1 MDNETGVGEDPV
13 LEPSFTTRLFQS
25 GNDRLG
31 YILFLGSLILW
42 AEGRNLRSVNVILVI
57 IAVFWLAVNLLAKTK
72 LFTKNEKSL
81 QRVSR
86 VRKFKLLSLI
96 IVVLVAVMVLATT
109 IAVNFS
115 EDFGGDAP
123 EYDSPNYNDGVF
135 ENVEATALSNDET
148 STWDTLGQYM
158 VSDNCRSP
166 DEVLPSKE
174 FNLKD
179 LEEGQFSVCLGSVT
193 QPFYCTQMNFR

>member
-13 LEPSFTTRLFQS
+13 LEQSFTARLFQS

-57 IAVFWLAVNLLAKTK
+57 IAVFWLAVNLLAMTK
-72 LFTKNEKSL
+72 LFTKKEKSL

-96 IVVLVAVMVLATT
+96 IVVLVAVMVLATI

-135 ENVEATALSNDET
+135 ENVEA
-148 STWDTLGQYM
+148 
-158 VSDNCRSP
+158 CFI
-166 DEVLPSKE
+166 K
-174 FNLKD
+174 
-179 LEEGQFSVCLGSVT
+179 
-193 QPFYCTQMNFR
+193 

>member
-25 GNDRLG
+25 GTDRLG

-96 IVVLVAVMVLATT
+96 HI
-109 IAVNFS
+109 S
-115 EDFGGDAP
+115 EP
-123 EYDSPNYNDGVF
+123 TRP
-135 ENVEATALSNDET
+135 
-148 STWDTLGQYM
+148 
-158 VSDNCRSP
+158 
-166 DEVLPSKE
+166 
-174 FNLKD
+174 
-179 LEEGQFSVCLGSVT
+179 
-193 QPFYCTQMNFR
+193 

>member
-1 MDNETGVGEDPV
+1 MDSDTSVEGDAV
-13 LEPSFTTRLFQS
+13 LESSFASRLFQP

-57 IAVFWLAVNLLAKTK
+57 IAIFWLAVNLLAKTK
-72 LFTKNEKSL
+72 LFTKKEKDL
-81 QRVSR
+81 QKVSR
-86 VRKFKLLSLI
+86 KRKFKLLSLI
-96 IVVLVAVMVLATT
+96 IVVLVAIMVLATT

-135 ENVEATALSNDET
+135 ENVETTSLSNDET
-148 STWDTLGQYM
+148 CLLYT
-158 VSDNCRSP
+158 SP
-166 DEVLPSKE
+166 SPRDQRGSRMPS
-174 FNLKD
+174 
-179 LEEGQFSVCLGSVT
+179 SA
-193 QPFYCTQMNFR
+193 